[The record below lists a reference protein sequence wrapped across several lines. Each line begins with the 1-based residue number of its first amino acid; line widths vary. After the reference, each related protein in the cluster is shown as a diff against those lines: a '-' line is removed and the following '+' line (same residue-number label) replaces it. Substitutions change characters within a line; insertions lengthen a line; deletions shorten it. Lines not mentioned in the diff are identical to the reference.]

1 VIEQK
6 ISAASVDHGRR
17 PSPTQPRPAAS
28 WAPTATSPTG
38 RPPCRDGTFADLGR
52 GREPGATHPATA
64 LGGVHAH
71 TPRARR
77 LQVGSRAESLSPKSN
92 LITELIHINLINSGP
107 FRDNRTSPKQDSE
120 SRGRCC
126 SVYLEERGPE
136 G

>member
-77 LQVGSRAESLSPKSN
+77 LQVESAWPGAAPKVYPETVRVPDQRVRSVAAGRRR
-92 LITELIHINLINSGP
+92 SG
-107 FRDNRTSPKQDSE
+107 TL
-120 SRGRCC
+120 RG
-126 SVYLEERGPE
+126 
-136 G
+136 